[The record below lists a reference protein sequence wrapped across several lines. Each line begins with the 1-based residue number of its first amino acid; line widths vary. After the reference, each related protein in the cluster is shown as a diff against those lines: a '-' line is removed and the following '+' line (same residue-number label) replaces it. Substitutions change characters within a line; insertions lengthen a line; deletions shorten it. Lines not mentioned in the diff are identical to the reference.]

1 MKNYIR
7 EEEPV
12 VGRQPAALR
21 EFKDINRYWDRL
33 NKCYAAK
40 IVPGEFYVTE
50 AGELVT
56 TVLGSC
62 VSACIRDV
70 KAGIGG
76 MNHFMLP
83 EAGGGSD
90 WGSWKETP
98 VDAPARY
105 GSVAME
111 RLINSILKYGGKKET
126 IEIKVFGGGKVLNI
140 ESDVGQRNIDFV
152 LDYVKREG
160 YKIKSMDV
168 GGSHPR
174 KVNFYPADGRVYVK
188 KLLRMH
194 NPTVQLRERAYF
206 REIYNQPVVG
216 DIDVFDE
223 SKGKNKDKNSR

>member
-1 MKNYIR
+1 MEYRR
-7 EEEPV
+7 EPEPIP
-12 VGRQPAALR
+12 GKQPPALPEFR
-21 EFKDINRYWDRL
+21 EINRYWDRL

-40 IVPGEFYVTE
+40 IVPGEYYVTTS
-50 AGELVT
+50 GELVT

-70 KAGIGG
+70 KLGIGG

-83 EAGGGSD
+83 EAGGGAE

-98 VDAPARY
+98 VDRGARY

-111 RLINSILKYGGKKET
+111 RLLNSIFKNGGKKET
-126 IEIKVFGGGKVLNI
+126 LEFKIFGGGKVLNI

-152 LDYVKREG
+152 LDYLQKDG
-160 YKIKSMDV
+160 YKVKSIDV

-174 KVNFYPADGRVYVK
+174 KVNFYPGDGKVFVK

-206 REIYNQPVVG
+206 KEIYDKPVTG
-216 DIDVFDE
+216 DVDVFSE
-223 SKGKNKDKNSR
+223 